1 MKIMPPK
8 KTTKRDP
15 RFHVSFEFTVEI
27 YRTKRKKFAF
37 RIKGKNGEIVGPS
50 QSYTRKASCLK
61 TVNRVFGWM
70 IEGEFMD
77 LKDLT
82 LK

>member
-1 MKIMPPK
+1 MAK
-8 KTTKRDP
+8 KRDP
-15 RFHVSFEFTVEI
+15 RFHVSFEFTCEV
-27 YRTKRKKFAF
+27 YRTKNKQFAY
-37 RIKGKNGEIVGPS
+37 RIKSKNGKIVG
-50 QSYTRKASCLK
+50 QGETYTRKYNCMK
-61 TVNRVFGWM
+61 TVNRVFDWM